1 MSKINKIVK
10 SSKINLK
17 EQTRQLLPGVIEMLA
32 EQLIGVTIEKKISV
46 EQESPGPWNGYE
58 RRRVSITEDT
68 SVRYTLDTGIE
79 KCSANNN
86 CSRE

>member
-10 SSKINLK
+10 SNKINLK
-17 EQTRQLLPGVIEMLA
+17 EQTRQLLPGLLETVA

-46 EQESPGPWNGYE
+46 RQENPNPWNGFE
-58 RRRVSITEDT
+58 KGRVSITEDT
-68 SVRYTLDTGIE
+68 SVRYILDTEIE
-79 KCSANNN
+79 CSANN